1 MVGPYSGIAID
12 TVADPS
18 RLVVQRKRLSGRRQ
32 ELRRRREEL
41 ESRRGPVWS
50 VAAQKT
56 WYPPRNLEALEI
68 RADAALVDQDL
79 YAFKYET
86 DRGGPLDDGYRIAT
100 VHRPDHRFWSTIIRG
115 ERSLMRRLV
124 RPQQRFVDAVLR
136 PQRAVL
142 DSWTEFLRELKA
154 GHPALAVVL
163 GIVMAVPYGVFWLL
177 FKIQDA
183 LLRGLVRSQK
193 MLLDKTVDL
202 PIIMKEGAIETREE
216 FATQTG
222 RRGLLRALI
231 DEEYLTPERRR
242 VLLFMTGVMLA
253 ASWFLAEIMIRLTYP
268 EAVPPKQ
275 MTDLVFFYAIGT
287 RVALP
292 LPFEPIVIAAQG
304 VLGFW
309 PTVLISAVGAVV
321 GSWILFIIG
330 GEANKGLKRLFDE
343 IPALNRALQWA
354 EKRARKF
361 GYVVLGAI
369 LAIPFSPDTV
379 PLVIFSLL
387 NLKMRWF
394 LLTVF
399 ISTIVRISA
408 FLFFF
413 Q

>member
-1 MVGPYSGIAID
+1 M
-12 TVADPS
+12 ADRE
-18 RLVVQRKRLSGRRQ
+18 RLIVQRKRLAGRRK
-32 ELRRRREEL
+32 ELRQRREAL
-41 ESRRGPVWS
+41 EEERGPVWS
-50 VAAQKT
+50 VAAQKM
-56 WYPPRNLEALEI
+56 WFPPRNLEALEI

-79 YAFKYET
+79 YAYKYAT
-86 DRGGPLDDGYRIAT
+86 DRGRSLEDGYRIAT
-100 VHRPDHRFWSTIIRG
+100 VHRPDRRFWSTIIRG

-142 DSWTEFLRELKA
+142 DSWTEYRRDLKER
-154 GHPALAVVL
+154 HPAIATIF
-163 GIVMAVPYGVFWLL
+163 GILMAVPFAVFWLL
-177 FKIQDA
+177 FKIQDTV
-183 LLRGLVRSQK
+183 LQGLVRSQK
-193 MLLDKTVDL
+193 MLVDKTVDL
-202 PIIMKEGAIETREE
+202 PVIMKEGAIETREE

-222 RRGLLRALI
+222 RRGLLHALI

-253 ASWFLAEIMIRLTYP
+253 ASWFLAEIMIRFTYP
-268 EAVPPKQ
+268 EALAPKQ

-309 PTVLISAVGAVV
+309 PTVFISAVGAVV
-321 GSWILFIIG
+321 GSWILFVIG

-343 IPALNRALQWA
+343 IPTLNRALQWS
-354 EKRARKF
+354 EKHAQRF
-361 GYVVLGAI
+361 GYVVLGVI

-387 NLKMRWF
+387 NLRMRWF

-399 ISTIVRISA
+399 LATIVRISA